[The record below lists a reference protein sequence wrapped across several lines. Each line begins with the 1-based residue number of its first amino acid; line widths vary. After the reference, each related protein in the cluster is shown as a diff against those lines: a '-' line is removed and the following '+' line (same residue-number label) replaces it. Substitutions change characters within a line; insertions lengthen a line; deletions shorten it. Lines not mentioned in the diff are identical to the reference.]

1 MGVGVYGVKDEQSDY
16 TSSTGSLSRKIH
28 AGLRM

>member
-1 MGVGVYGVKDEQSDY
+1 MGVGVYGVKDEQSSY
-16 TSSTGSLSRKIH
+16 TSSTESLSHKIQ